1 MHLELD
7 DELDLVKAHAI
18 SEEVERSVLADY
30 PGAEVIIHL
39 DPLSVLGEE
48 PHQTFPEA

>member
-1 MHLELD
+1 LHLELD
-7 DELDLVKAHAI
+7 DELDLVSAHAI
-18 SEEVERSVLADY
+18 SEEVERELLATY

-48 PHQTFPEA
+48 PRKTFS